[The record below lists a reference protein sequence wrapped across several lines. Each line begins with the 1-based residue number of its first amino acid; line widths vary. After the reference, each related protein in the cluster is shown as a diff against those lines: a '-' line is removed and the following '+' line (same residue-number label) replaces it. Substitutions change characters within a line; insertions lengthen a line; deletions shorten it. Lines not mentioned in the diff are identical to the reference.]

1 MKYEY
6 RVIYQ
11 REGCRKRIKRCAKEA
26 TAERFMK
33 LLGPEPWTAFD
44 QDPDDFECCDGWE
57 CGCTGKTVRE
67 WSDFQRLEMPRL
79 EFARIERREVAEW
92 EFSF

>member
-6 RVIYQ
+6 RVVYQ
-11 REGCRKRIKRCAKEA
+11 REGCRKRVKRYAREA

-33 LLGPEPWTAFD
+33 LLGPEPWTAFN
-44 QDPDDFECCDGWE
+44 QDPDEFECCDGWE
-57 CGCTGKTVRE
+57 CGCTGKTIRE

>member
-11 REGCRKRIKRCAKEA
+11 REGCRKRIKRCAKEE

-33 LLGPEPWTAFD
+33 LLGPEPWTAFG
-44 QDPDDFECCDGWE
+44 QDPDEFECCDGWE

-67 WSDFQRLEMPRL
+67 WSAFQRLEMPNL

-92 EFSF
+92 EFSY

>member
-6 RVIYQ
+6 RVVYQ

-26 TAERFMK
+26 TAKRFMK
-33 LLGPEPWTAFD
+33 LLGPEPWTAFN
-44 QDPDDFECCDGWE
+44 QDPDEYECCDGWE
-57 CGCTGKTVRE
+57 CGCTGKTIRE
-67 WSDFQRLEMPRL
+67 WSDFQLLEMPRL

>member
-6 RVIYQ
+6 RVTWQ
-11 REGCRKRIKRCAKEA
+11 REGCRKRVKRCALES

-33 LLGPEPWTAFD
+33 LLGPEPWMAYD
-44 QDPDDFECCDGWE
+44 QDPDELDCCNGYM
-57 CGCTGKTVRE
+57 CGCQGRTVRE
-67 WSDFQRLEMPRL
+67 VSDFRRKEMPRL
-79 EFARIERREVAEW
+79 EFARIERRAVDEW

>member
-33 LLGPEPWTAFD
+33 LLGPEPWTAFK
-44 QDPDDFECCDGWE
+44 QDPDYWYCCDGWM
-57 CGCTGKTVRE
+57 CGCDGYTIRE
-67 WSDFQRLEMPRL
+67 HSDAIRKDMPKL
-79 EFARIERREVAEW
+79 AFARIERRAIDGW